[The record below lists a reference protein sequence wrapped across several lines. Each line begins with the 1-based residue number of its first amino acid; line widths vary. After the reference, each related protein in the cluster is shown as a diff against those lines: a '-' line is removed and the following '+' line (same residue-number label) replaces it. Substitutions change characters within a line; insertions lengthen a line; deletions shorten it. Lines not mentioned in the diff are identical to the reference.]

1 MYCRYRNI
9 WFKVEEAI
17 EIYVN
22 VFWICV
28 CLLAALSIYGWRMHE
43 LLDTCNRTMEIQEGV
58 IKDVVLIDTVTQYD
72 DFDIYEVTLYGRE
85 RPIEKVVSGMH
96 VRIDAYRSSF
106 YGTLVSRIDGKT
118 PEYYKKIMEHKNV
131 KTQTV
136 LLLLMLQSIEM
147 LIISG
152 REYVKHG
159 KRKQGRRWFWFAAVL
174 AELTILV
181 PLAAIK
187 YPQYGR
193 VLSWSE
199 VIMLILYVIAE
210 MRLAWQANV
219 GSNWKLWEEVRYIW
233 HIEGEDSDTEE
244 ESPKYKEI
252 SYQVHQM
259 QQMSISSSERYCRYR
274 YKNGMKEVRFDKWAC
289 VVVGLDS
296 AFLAWLVTLGS
307 GSDASIW
314 GIVVAGIIFALVMII
329 WGTKIF
335 GKKWES
341 YKMEMES
348 RVPCEYCCIKED
360 VFENM
365 KFRCSDGH
373 DEIWRMNLDEEAKV
387 KDGETVMVIFMP
399 TAMEMRLER
408 LPYMDKIWEG

>member
-1 MYCRYRNI
+1 M
-9 WFKVEEAI
+9 
-17 EIYVN
+17 
-22 VFWICV
+22 
-28 CLLAALSIYGWRMHE
+28 
-43 LLDTCNRTMEIQEGV
+43 
-58 IKDVVLIDTVTQYD
+58 
-72 DFDIYEVTLYGRE
+72 
-85 RPIEKVVSGMH
+85 
-96 VRIDAYRSSF
+96 
-106 YGTLVSRIDGKT
+106 
-118 PEYYKKIMEHKNV
+118 

-296 AFLAWLVTLGS
+296 AFLARLVTLGS

>member
-1 MYCRYRNI
+1 
-9 WFKVEEAI
+9 
-17 EIYVN
+17 
-22 VFWICV
+22 
-28 CLLAALSIYGWRMHE
+28 
-43 LLDTCNRTMEIQEGV
+43 
-58 IKDVVLIDTVTQYD
+58 
-72 DFDIYEVTLYGRE
+72 
-85 RPIEKVVSGMH
+85 
-96 VRIDAYRSSF
+96 
-106 YGTLVSRIDGKT
+106 
-118 PEYYKKIMEHKNV
+118 
-131 KTQTV
+131 
-136 LLLLMLQSIEM
+136 
-147 LIISG
+147 
-152 REYVKHG
+152 
-159 KRKQGRRWFWFAAVL
+159 
-174 AELTILV
+174 
-181 PLAAIK
+181 
-187 YPQYGR
+187 
-193 VLSWSE
+193 
-199 VIMLILYVIAE
+199 
-210 MRLAWQANV
+210 
-219 GSNWKLWEEVRYIW
+219 
-233 HIEGEDSDTEE
+233 
-244 ESPKYKEI
+244 
-252 SYQVHQM
+252 
-259 QQMSISSSERYCRYR
+259 
-274 YKNGMKEVRFDKWAC
+274 MKEVRFDKWAC

-348 RVPCEYCCIKED
+348 RVLCEYCCIKED

>member
-1 MYCRYRNI
+1 M
-9 WFKVEEAI
+9 
-17 EIYVN
+17 
-22 VFWICV
+22 
-28 CLLAALSIYGWRMHE
+28 
-43 LLDTCNRTMEIQEGV
+43 
-58 IKDVVLIDTVTQYD
+58 
-72 DFDIYEVTLYGRE
+72 
-85 RPIEKVVSGMH
+85 
-96 VRIDAYRSSF
+96 
-106 YGTLVSRIDGKT
+106 
-118 PEYYKKIMEHKNV
+118 

-348 RVPCEYCCIKED
+348 RAPCEYCCIKED